1 MVCATPTARVR
12 AGDCRPVVS
21 TPPCVPR
28 TPQTPNLEFVCI
40 AVQLRRQP
48 VHADAIT
55 TPVPG
60 SNRSLKPTEL
70 IPIPPARSVEGADG
84 GKSFDVLILEV
95 DPPRLVGVGVGC
107 CGWLVMHTVL

>member
-1 MVCATPTARVR
+1 VRYPDRPGPCRTLPTRRVH
-12 AGDCRPVVS
+12 ASLCPA
-21 TPPCVPR
+21 
-28 TPQTPNLEFVCI
+28 PQTPPGFLCI

-55 TPVPG
+55 TPVSG
-60 SNRSLKPTEL
+60 STRSLKPTEL